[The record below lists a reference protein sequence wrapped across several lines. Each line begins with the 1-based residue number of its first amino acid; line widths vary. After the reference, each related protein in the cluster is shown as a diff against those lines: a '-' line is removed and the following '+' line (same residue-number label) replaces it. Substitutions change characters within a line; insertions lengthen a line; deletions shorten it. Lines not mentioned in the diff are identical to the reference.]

1 MSALRVEPLDRRH
14 LGAGDRADRGDAGA
28 SSAPLHMHSAGP
40 THANPATE
48 FGSCKTKLVAN
59 HPEQWGVIRTVHRNG
74 ATIEVECG
82 HNRMPPVL
90 SFCQCDAVNSRRTAD
105 TLFSRSV
112 HGGRAGRVRS
122 REAASLATSGAV

>member
-1 MSALRVEPLDRRH
+1 MSTLRVESLYRRD
-14 LGAGDRADRGDAGA
+14 LGAGDRADRGDAGP

-48 FGSCKTKLVAN
+48 FGSCKTKLVAD
-59 HPEQWGVIRTVHRNG
+59 HPEQGGVIRTVHRNG
-74 ATIEVECG
+74 ATIEVECR

-90 SFCQCDAVNSRRTAD
+90 SFSQCDAVNSRRAAD

-112 HGGRAGRVRS
+112 HGGRVVRVR
-122 REAASLATSGAV
+122 RR